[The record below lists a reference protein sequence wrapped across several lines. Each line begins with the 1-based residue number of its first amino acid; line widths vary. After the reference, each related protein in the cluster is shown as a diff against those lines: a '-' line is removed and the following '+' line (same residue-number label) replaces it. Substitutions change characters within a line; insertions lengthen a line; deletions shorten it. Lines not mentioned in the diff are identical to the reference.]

1 MEKKQIEKE
10 EDIKIL
16 VHEFYSKVR
25 KDQILAPIFNAV
37 IIDTWE
43 DHLQVMVDFWSSMLL
58 YTRKYVKDPFSKHS
72 VLELEPIHFERWLQ
86 LFNETIDS
94 KFIGYNATVAK
105 DVAFNMARVF
115 KTMKGIPL

>member
-10 EDIKIL
+10 EDIKSL
-16 VHEFYSKVR
+16 VDDFYEKVR
-25 KDQILAPIFNAV
+25 KDEVLEPIFNTV
-37 IIDTWE
+37 IKDNWDE
-43 DHLQVMVDFWSSMLL
+43 HLQVMVDFWSSMLL
-58 YTRKYVKDPFSKHS
+58 YSRKYLKDPFPKHH

-86 LFNETIDS
+86 LFNETVDK

-115 KTMKGIPL
+115 KTMKGLPL